1 MAANQ
6 LLPMINNFEY
16 RHTFLVNGHIML
28 NAPVLV
34 RSPKLSSIEPRQYL
48 DGRPP
53 GNTGCC
59 WHKSFLSHWNRLENL
74 SNYGVSYRRG
84 KIFLLFFAESN
95 VTAVLLG
102 SCMNVYTKL
111 VGLDGPNSFGI
122 FLSYLGSINENFSTS
137 QKPGNKC
144 TSWLRTYFINILET
158 RSLYAI
164 SAV

>member
-16 RHTFLVNGHIML
+16 RLTFLVNGHIML

-59 WHKSFLSHWNRLENL
+59 WQKSFLSHWSRLENL
-74 SNYGVSYRRG
+74 SNYGVYYGRG
-84 KIFLLFFAESN
+84 KFFSNFLLS
-95 VTAVLLG
+95 L
-102 SCMNVYTKL
+102 
-111 VGLDGPNSFGI
+111 
-122 FLSYLGSINENFSTS
+122 TS
-137 QKPGNKC
+137 QRLYWGPVWMC
-144 TSWLRTYFINILET
+144 TSSRANLIRYFVLGLVTTDPICRNKSIT
-158 RSLYAI
+158 K
-164 SAV
+164 